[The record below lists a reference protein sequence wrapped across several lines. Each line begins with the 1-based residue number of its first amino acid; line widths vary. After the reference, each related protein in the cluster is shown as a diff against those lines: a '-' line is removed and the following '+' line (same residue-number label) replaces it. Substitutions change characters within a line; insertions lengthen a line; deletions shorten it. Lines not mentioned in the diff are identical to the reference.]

1 MASTPRQ
8 LIDQATRHAVYL
20 ERYKTQAVGEYQALL
35 KRMER
40 SAISALAGENIT
52 DWSRTRLNKELAAIR
67 AAMREV
73 GQGISGLMRRQSLA
87 LAEYEAGFEVR
98 SLSKVAVN
106 VDFTLPSDTQ
116 LRAAVFGRPLQAQ
129 GPYQGMLLE
138 SFFDEWPERAIAR
151 MDGAIRLGY
160 ARGRTTQQLVSDI
173 YASGGAADMSR
184 RSLSSVVRTGLA
196 HSANEAR
203 QETWAA
209 NSDIIKAERIVA
221 TLDDRT
227 SSECFVYS
235 TKVISAGELENVF
248 RANYFGQIFTVATAT
263 GKKLEGTPNH
273 PILTLR
279 GFLPINEIKPGEKVI
294 NAAFDDGLIIHGD
307 KDVAVPSDIGEIFD
321 SFNKEPVLNVSRKT
335 PTAVDFYGDGVGMYG
350 EVDIVSADSHL
361 RGDIEPSFRKKVG
374 DVLLSFIEDSR
385 SLPAL
390 SDFHDLR
397 FRERAAQM
405 SSEVGSCLFERG
417 IDGAFGS
424 ADNPADFDWLNPIIE
439 QLNDFVPVSNDVI
452 ITLSALSMWHYAMFL
467 EQSSNR
473 GCGGSVSPAEF
484 CRRFAGTIKADNVI
498 SVMSE
503 LRDCHVYTLQDS
515 LGFYIAEGIIVKNC
529 RSLDGQ
535 EFPLGKGPRP
545 PFHINCRTTTVAVL
559 DDRFAVLDEGG
570 TRAAR
575 DPETG
580 KVERVPAKETY
591 YGWLKKQPESVQDSI
606 LGPTRGALLRDGGL
620 SAQRFAELQV
630 GRRFEPLT
638 LGQMR
643 RLEPVAFTRAGL

>member
-20 ERYKTQAVGEYQALL
+20 ERYKTQAVSEYQTLL

-73 GQGISGLMRRQSLA
+73 GQDISGLMRRQSLA

-98 SLSKVAVN
+98 SLSKVGVN

-129 GPYQGMLLE
+129 GPYQGTLLE

-227 SSECFVYS
+227 SSEC
-235 TKVISAGELENVF
+235 
-248 RANYFGQIFTVATAT
+248 
-263 GKKLEGTPNH
+263 
-273 PILTLR
+273 
-279 GFLPINEIKPGEKVI
+279 
-294 NAAFDDGLIIHGD
+294 
-307 KDVAVPSDIGEIFD
+307 
-321 SFNKEPVLNVSRKT
+321 
-335 PTAVDFYGDGVGMYG
+335 
-350 EVDIVSADSHL
+350 
-361 RGDIEPSFRKKVG
+361 
-374 DVLLSFIEDSR
+374 
-385 SLPAL
+385 
-390 SDFHDLR
+390 
-397 FRERAAQM
+397 
-405 SSEVGSCLFERG
+405 
-417 IDGAFGS
+417 
-424 ADNPADFDWLNPIIE
+424 
-439 QLNDFVPVSNDVI
+439 
-452 ITLSALSMWHYAMFL
+452 
-467 EQSSNR
+467 
-473 GCGGSVSPAEF
+473 
-484 CRRFAGTIKADNVI
+484 
-498 SVMSE
+498 
-503 LRDCHVYTLQDS
+503 
-515 LGFYIAEGIIVKNC
+515 

-545 PFHINCRTTTVAVL
+545 PFHISCRTTTVAVL

-638 LGQMR
+638 LRQMR